1 MMSNRILRFPEVS
14 ARTGL
19 SRSRLYHSMADGTF
33 PLSIAIGERSIG
45 WVEAEVD
52 AWVDACIDR
61 SRKEREALQAE
72 FDSGNEKR
80 PALGL

>member
-1 MMSNRILRFPEVS
+1 MSNRILRFPEVS
-14 ARTGL
+14 TRTGL
-19 SRSRLYHSMADGTF
+19 SRSRLYHAMAEGTF
-33 PLSIAIGERSIG
+33 PLSIAIGERAIG

-61 SRKEREALQAE
+61 SRKEREASHRE
-72 FDSGNEKR
+72 FDSGNDKR

>member
-1 MMSNRILRFPEVS
+1 MSNRILRFPEVF

-19 SRSRLYHSMADGTF
+19 SRSRLYQSMADGTF

-52 AWVDACIDR
+52 AWVDACIEG
-61 SRKEREALQAE
+61 SRKKQEPSHVD
-72 FDSGNEKR
+72 F
-80 PALGL
+80 

>member
-1 MMSNRILRFPEVS
+1 MNLQTTGAFMMSNRILRFPEVS

-52 AWVDACIDR
+52 AWVDASIEG
-61 SRKEREALQAE
+61 SRKKQEPSRVD
-72 FDSGNEKR
+72 F
-80 PALGL
+80 

>member
-1 MMSNRILRFPEVS
+1 MSNRILRFPEVS

-19 SRSRLYHSMADGTF
+19 SRSRLYHAMAEGTF
-33 PLSIAIGERSIG
+33 PLSIAIGERAIG
-45 WVEAEVD
+45 WVEAE
-52 AWVDACIDR
+52 VDACIDR

-72 FDSGNEKR
+72 FDSGEDKR

>member
-33 PLSIAIGERSIG
+33 PRSIAIGERSIG

-52 AWVDACIDR
+52 AWVDACIES
-61 SRKEREALQAE
+61 SRKKQELPRAD
-72 FDSGNEKR
+72 F
-80 PALGL
+80 